1 MDNNK
6 LIKEQ
11 FKKAQ
16 NGDKEAR
23 DTLIVNNYGLVITMV
38 KKFNRE
44 KFDHEVL
51 KQEGLIG
58 LIKAVDTY
66 DIERG
71 SRFSTYACLLIKGEI
86 LRYIRDRDENIKWRM
101 KIKDKETYRRIQE
114 ARTILAQEFKGEPT
128 TKEIALLIGE
138 DEKEVE
144 GIIGVLENT
153 TSISYTKYQSK
164 KNNNEITVEDGL
176 SDNTDIEQEIV
187 NKLSIEKAMKKLNK
201 LQRTIIHLR
210 YFEELT
216 QAQVSRKLNINQP
229 QVCRYEKK
237 ALKIMK
243 GVLS

>member
-1 MDNNK
+1 MDNDK

-23 DTLIVNNYGLVITMV
+23 DALIVNNYGLVITMV

-101 KIKDKETYRRIQE
+101 KIKDKETYKRIQE

-153 TSISYTKYQSK
+153 TSTSYVIHKATNHQYDVTVEETISDDT
-164 KNNNEITVEDGL
+164 NIEEEIT
-176 SDNTDIEQEIV
+176 

-229 QVCRYEKK
+229 QICRYEKK

>member
-1 MDNNK
+1 MDNDK

-23 DTLIVNNYGLVITMV
+23 DALIVNNYGLVITMV

-58 LIKAVDTY
+58 LIKAVDGY
-66 DIERG
+66 DPERG
-71 SRFSTYACLLIKGEI
+71 IRFSTYAYLLIKGEI

-101 KIKDKETYRRIQE
+101 KIKDKETYKRIQE

-128 TKEIALLIGE
+128 TREIALLIGE

-153 TSISYTKYQSK
+153 TSTSHVIHKATNHQYD
-164 KNNNEITVEDGL
+164 ITVEETIT
-176 SDNTDIEQEIV
+176 DNTDIEQEIV

>member
-1 MDNNK
+1 MDNDK

-16 NGDKEAR
+16 NGNKEVR

-153 TSISYTKYQSK
+153 TSMSYTKYQSK

-187 NKLSIEKAMKKLNK
+187 NKVSIEKAMKKLNK

-216 QAQVSRKLNINQP
+216 QAQVSRKLNIKQP
-229 QVCRYEKK
+229 QICRYEKK

>member
-1 MDNNK
+1 MDNDK

-16 NGDKEAR
+16 NGNKEAR
-23 DTLIVNNYGLVITMV
+23 DVLIVNNYGLVITIV

-51 KQEGLIG
+51 RQEGLIG
-58 LIKAVDTY
+58 LIKAVNTY
-66 DIERG
+66 DTERG

-86 LRYIRDRDENIKWRM
+86 LRYIRDRDEKRQWRM
-101 KIKDKETYRRIQE
+101 KIKDQHTYSKIQE
-114 ARTILAQEFKGEPT
+114 ARRILMQEFKGEPT
-128 TKEIALLIGE
+128 NREIAILIGE

-144 GIIGVLENT
+144 GIINVLENT
-153 TSISYTKYQSK
+153 TSTSYPIHTSSK
-164 KNNNEITVEDGL
+164 NDTQITVEESL

-187 NKLSIEKAMKKLNK
+187 NKVSIEKAMKKLTT
-201 LQRTIIHLR
+201 LQRTIIQLR